1 MVLNPRA
8 TLISGCAEDA
18 LSFPFV
24 EKGRGKGWLGV
35 SVVFAQETLALFCQC
50 CKEQE
55 PCPEMLLNEG
65 IQIGSK
71 KKNQAPCQVAVSC

>member
-35 SVVFAQETLALFCQC
+35 SVVFA
-50 CKEQE
+50 
-55 PCPEMLLNEG
+55 
-65 IQIGSK
+65 
-71 KKNQAPCQVAVSC
+71 